1 MYLDEIITAHR
12 ATARADHRAV
22 DRLIG
27 ETKSMPK
34 PRGFRDALLAASR
47 SHLAVIA
54 EVKRRS
60 PSKGDLNPDLDA
72 GALAAIYEGSGAT
85 CVSVLTDQEFFG
97 GSEQDLMAV
106 SGAINLP
113 VLRKDFTVSVNDVC
127 DARLMGA
134 DCLLLIVAALDAGE
148 LRDFHSLGKELGL
161 DVLVEVHTESELE
174 VALELGAD
182 MIGVNQRNLATFV
195 VDTEVAAR
203 MSAMIPSGVVKVAE
217 SGVRGAVDARILRRA
232 GYEAVLVGES
242 LVMSGDV
249 QAKMSE
255 LLVV

>member
-1 MYLDEIITAHR
+1 MA
-12 ATARADHRAV
+12 
-22 DRLIG
+22 
-27 ETKSMPK
+27 K
-34 PRGFRDALLAASR
+34 PRGFRDALLAVSR

-72 GALAAIYEGSGAT
+72 GALAAIYESGGAT
-85 CVSVLTDQEFFG
+85 CVSVLTDHEFFG
-97 GSEQDLMAV
+97 GSAQDLKVV
-106 SGAINLP
+106 SGAIKLP

-134 DCLLLIVAALDAGE
+134 DCLLLIVAALHAGE

-161 DVLVEVHTESELE
+161 DVLVEVHTESELL

-195 VDTEVAAR
+195 VDTEIAAR
-203 MSAMIPSGVVKVAE
+203 MSAMIPGGVVKVAE
-217 SGVRGAVDARILRRA
+217 SGVRGAADARLLRLA

-242 LVMSGDV
+242 LVVSGDV
-249 QAKMSE
+249 QAKMNE

>member
-1 MYLDEIITAHR
+1 
-12 ATARADHRAV
+12 
-22 DRLIG
+22 
-27 ETKSMPK
+27 MPK
-34 PRGFRDALLAASR
+34 PRGFREALLVAAL

-72 GALAAIYEGSGAT
+72 GALAATYEGGGAS
-85 CVSVLTDQEFFG
+85 CVSVLTDHEFFG
-97 GSEQDLMAV
+97 GSAQDLSAV
-106 SGAINLP
+106 AGAIKLP

-134 DCLLLIVAALDAGE
+134 DCLLLIVAALDVSE
-148 LRDFHSLGKELGL
+148 LRDFYSLGKEIGL

-174 VALELGAD
+174 VALDIGAD

-195 VDTEVAAR
+195 VDTDIAAK
-203 MSAMIPSGVVKVAE
+203 MAAKIPGGVVKVAE
-217 SGVRGAVDARILRRA
+217 SGVRGASDAKALRLA

-242 LVMSGDV
+242 LVVSGDV
-249 QAKMSE
+249 PAKMKE
-255 LLVV
+255 LLVD

>member
-1 MYLDEIITAHR
+1 
-12 ATARADHRAV
+12 
-22 DRLIG
+22 
-27 ETKSMPK
+27 MPK
-34 PRGFRDALLAASR
+34 ARGFREALLVASR

-72 GALAAIYEGSGAT
+72 GALAATYAGSGAT
-85 CVSVLTDQEFFG
+85 CVSVLTDHDFFG
-97 GSEQDLMAV
+97 GSAQDLKAV
-106 SGAINLP
+106 SRAIRLP
-113 VLRKDFTVSVNDVC
+113 VLRKDFAVSLNDVC

-134 DCLLLIVAALDAGE
+134 DCLLLIVAALDASE
-148 LRDFHSLGKELGL
+148 LRDFYSLGKEIGL

-174 VALELGAD
+174 VALNIGAD

-195 VDTEVAAR
+195 VDTEIAAK
-203 MSAMIPSGVVKVAE
+203 MSAKIPSGVVKVAE
-217 SGVRGAVDARILRRA
+217 SGVRGAADARVLREA

-242 LVMSGDV
+242 LVVSGDV
-249 QAKMSE
+249 PAKMKE